1 MYLEQTIMTASLTI
15 GLDCDNEE
23 LEFYISILQGL
34 VEKNNIKEAEWKNRR
49 REQKKKK
56 TVEEIIEEIEEDLT
70 TERTNI
76 IDANVEIEN
85 LELKRSEVE
94 KLESKIVDDKA
105 LKEIVKKVKVVRKK
119 KTDAQDLVRVREE
132 PLLID

>member
-1 MYLEQTIMTASLTI
+1 MTASLTI
-15 GLDCDNEE
+15 ELDCDNEE
-23 LEFYISILQGL
+23 LQFYINILQGL
-34 VEKNNIKEAEWKNRR
+34 VEKNNIQEAQWKNKR
-49 REQKKKK
+49 KKKK
-56 TVEEIIEEIEEDLT
+56 TVDEIIEEIEDNLM

-94 KLESKIVDDKA
+94 KLESKKIVDDQV

-119 KTDAQDLVRVREE
+119 KTDAQEVVKLIRKPVREE